1 MIHGK
6 ALHSGP
12 KWAAGRC
19 SHQELSW
26 TEKNMTV
33 VKDKNL
39 PDATGYLLLVEPSAK
54 PAEGGV
60 FGRCEMSLCLENHR
74 RLGSDWRVLE
84 NLGGGAEAGDAF
96 ARMTRNFNQ
105 SRARST
111 LQLQA
116 LRKCL
121 YARSC

>member
-6 ALHSGP
+6 ARHSGP

-39 PDATGYLLLVEPSAK
+39 PDATGYLLLVEPSVI

-60 FGRCEMSLCLENHR
+60 VGRCEMSFCLENR
-74 RLGSDWRVLE
+74 RTLGSDWRISREV
-84 NLGGGAEAGDAF
+84 GGK
-96 ARMTRNFNQ
+96 
-105 SRARST
+105 
-111 LQLQA
+111 
-116 LRKCL
+116 RKL
-121 YARSC
+121 AKLSQG